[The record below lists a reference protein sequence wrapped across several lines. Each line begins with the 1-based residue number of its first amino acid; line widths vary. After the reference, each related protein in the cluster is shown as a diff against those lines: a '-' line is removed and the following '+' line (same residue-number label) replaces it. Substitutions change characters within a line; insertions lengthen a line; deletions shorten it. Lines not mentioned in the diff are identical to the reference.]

1 MRDDTL
7 PITDHLLELRRRLT
21 WAAIAAAVCTG
32 AAFAFHEQILTLLM
46 APAQGFTDKS
56 PAIGFDAGQGG
67 EQETGFDLA
76 GVAGQPDD
84 VSVYDSRFVPHFGL
98 ISSQQVN

>member
-1 MRDDTL
+1 MTTRI
-7 PITDHLLELRRRLT
+7 ITRQQGHRRPVGKERARGGEYADC
-21 WAAIAAAVCTG
+21 AA
-32 AAFAFHEQILTLLM
+32 
-46 APAQGFTDKS
+46 AQGFTDKS